1 MTQPR
6 LTSLAEHPAA
16 SASIRRMKAYGGIGG
31 YGIALG
37 AGLMHGAALEPALE
51 HAVAAGVVAYLLT
64 WAAAVAT
71 WRRVLAGHAT
81 AALRRARAAQGAT
94 E

>member
-1 MTQPR
+1 MPEPR

-16 SASIRRMKAYGGIGG
+16 STSIRRVKAYGGLAG

-37 AGLMHGAALEPALE
+37 AGLLHGATIVPALE
-51 HAVAAGVVAYLLT
+51 HAVAAGIVAYMLT
-64 WAAAVAT
+64 WAAAVAI
-71 WRRVLAGHAT
+71 WKRVLTGQAT
-81 AALRRARAAQGAT
+81 ARLRRARAAQGSA